1 MNLEPTI
8 EQISKDIQYLK
19 TCKAFQKAENAF
31 ILHDR
36 QTRSRKHYI
45 KSQNEWTF
53 CGVLS
58 LDDVA
63 KLFI

>member
-1 MNLEPTI
+1 MNLEPPI
-8 EQISKDIQYLK
+8 EQISKDIEYLK
-19 TCKAFQKAENAF
+19 TCKAFQKAKNAF

-36 QTRSRKHYI
+36 QTRSRKYYI
-45 KSQNEWTF
+45 KPQNDWIF
-53 CGVLS
+53 CGVLN

>member
-8 EQISKDIQYLK
+8 EQILKDIQYLK
-19 TCKAFQKAENAF
+19 TCKAFQKAKSAF

-45 KSQNEWTF
+45 QIQNEWIF
-53 CGVLS
+53 CGLLS
-58 LDDVA
+58 LDDFA
-63 KLFI
+63 KLFC